1 MVKNDMK
8 LRTIVVLLIVLFL
21 LSVAVIDAKSSGRS
35 SGKSSGSYSKSVS
48 SKTTS
53 SLVDGAAKVIGVS
66 TIDAAAKNTKKKIHL
81 DDDLFE
87 NDTEDVEQ
95 SPGMCVAP
103 TILAIGMILLAMRKR
118 MV

>member
-1 MVKNDMK
+1 MK

-21 LSVAVIDAKSSGRS
+21 LSVAVTDAKSSGRS
-35 SGKSSGSYSKSVS
+35 SSKSSGSYSKSVS

-66 TIDAAAKNTKKKIHL
+66 TIGAAAKNTKKIHL

-87 NDTEDVEQ
+87 NETDDVEQ
-95 SPGMCVAP
+95 SPGMCVVPA
-103 TILAIGMILLAMRKR
+103 ILAIGIILSAKR
-118 MV
+118 RRIV